1 MVGLNKV
8 MLIGGLGR
16 DPESRVSANGT
27 PMTCFS
33 LGVERAWVGADG
45 ERREVVDW
53 FNVVTWRRLAEI
65 CAQRLSK
72 GSRVFVEGRLETR
85 SWEDAQGQRHYRTEV
100 VASDMILLDHRASR
114 GPGEASA
121 EQRSETT
128 NNGAGAQAPVS
139 DREA

>member
-33 LGVERAWVGADG
+33 LGVERTWVGADG

-53 FNVVTWRRLAEI
+53 FSVVTWRRLAEI
-65 CAQRLSK
+65 CAQHLSK

-85 SWEDAQGQRHYRTEV
+85 SWGDAQGQRHYRTEV
-100 VASDMILLDHRASR
+100 VASDMILLDHRGSR
-114 GPGEASA
+114 GLGEESA
-121 EQRSETT
+121 QLRSETA
-128 NNGAGAQAPVS
+128 NNGAGAQAPAS